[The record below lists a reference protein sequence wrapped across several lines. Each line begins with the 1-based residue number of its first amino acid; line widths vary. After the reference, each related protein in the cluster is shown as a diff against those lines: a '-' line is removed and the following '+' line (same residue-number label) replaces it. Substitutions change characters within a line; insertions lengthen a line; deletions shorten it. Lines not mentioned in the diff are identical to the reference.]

1 MSRHQFLLEVL
12 CEEIPA
18 NALPSARE
26 QLAARFVSELHEAGL
41 SGVTVQAFSTVRRL
55 VVHVDNL
62 PDRQPDREEEVTGP
76 PVRAAF
82 SSDGTPLPA
91 AVGFAK
97 AHGVEVN
104 QLRTAKSAKGE
115 VIAATRRI
123 AGRPMAEVLGEITES
138 AIAALH
144 FPKRMRW
151 GAGEHDFVRP
161 VHGVVALLG
170 AKKLDTV
177 VPLSLFGIA
186 SGSSTVGHRVTAP
199 KQLDLSGV
207 AGLPGYREAMAVA
220 GVVIDPVDRRARLDS
235 LATALAAEV
244 GCEVRPDPA
253 LFAELVELVEWPGA
267 IRGAVAERFLSLPE
281 EVLITTLRHH
291 QKSLVLMKD
300 GAVAPFFLAV
310 CDRADDPQGLVRQG
324 NEWVAGA
331 RLTDAAFF
339 FAQDRRKALDDR
351 VTDLE
356 RVAFHQKLGSYLDK
370 SKVVEKLAV
379 ALARGTHADARAI
392 AEAARLLKADLVTA
406 MVGEFPELQGVIGGT
421 YARLDGCAEE
431 VWLAI
436 YDQYTPSGLDGA
448 VPRGKLGA
456 LLGVAD
462 RLDTL
467 AGLFGVGEVP
477 TGSKDPFALRR
488 AALAAVKIC
497 AEAPLSVSL
506 ADAVREA
513 LHLRGVATG
522 KGIGRA
528 LGDFVRE
535 RERHYL
541 TAVSGVSAEVAD
553 AVLAG
558 GWGVVPD
565 DVARSR
571 ALELVRQEPV
581 FAQLAVS
588 FKRVRNII
596 AKAGSIPTERARLH
610 EPAERELEAALVRVE
625 GGIDATLARRDF
637 AGGLRQVAELAE
649 PLDRFFTD
657 VLVMCE
663 DEKLRAA
670 RFALLARIEHL
681 FLRLADFSRLS
692 GQA

>member
-1 MSRHQFLLEVL
+1 MSRHQYLLEIL

-26 QLAARFVSELHEAGL
+26 QLAARFVSELHDAGL
-41 SGVTVQAFSTVRRL
+41 SGLTVQAFSTVRRL
-55 VVHVDNL
+55 VVHVDGL

-82 SSDGTPLPA
+82 SSDGSPLPA

-97 AHGVEVN
+97 AHGIEVN
-104 QLRTAKSAKGE
+104 QLRIVKSAKGE

-123 AGRPMAEVLGEITES
+123 AGRPMPEVLAEVTES
-138 AIAALH
+138 AVAALH

-161 VHGVVALLG
+161 VHGVVALFG

-177 VPLSLFGIA
+177 VPLTLFGVA
-186 SGSSTVGHRVTAP
+186 SGIRTVGHRVTAP
-199 KQLDLSGV
+199 GPIGLDGA
-207 AGLPGYREAMAVA
+207 AGLARYREVMAAA
-220 GVVIDPVDRRARLDS
+220 GVLIDPDERRARLDS
-235 LATALAAEV
+235 LASSLAHEV

-267 IRGAVAERFLSLPE
+267 VRGTVAERFLSLPE

-300 GAVAPFFLAV
+300 GAVAPYFIAV
-310 CDRADDPQGLVRQG
+310 CDRPDDPLGLVRQG

-331 RLTDAAFF
+331 RLSDAAFF
-339 FAQDRRKALDDR
+339 FAQDRKNGLDAR
-351 VTDLE
+351 VEQLA
-356 RVAFHQKLGSYLDK
+356 RVAFHQKLGSYLEK
-370 SKVVEKLAV
+370 SRVVEKLAV
-379 ALARGTHADARAI
+379 ALARGSRIDAGAI

-421 YARLDGCAEE
+421 YARLDGCADE
-431 VWLAI
+431 VWQAI

-448 VPRGKLGA
+448 VPRGTVGA
-456 LLGVAD
+456 ILGVAD

-488 AALAAVKIC
+488 AALAVVRIC
-497 AEAPLSVSL
+497 AEAPLGVSL

-513 LHLRGVATG
+513 LHLRGVTPG

-528 LGDFVRE
+528 LTEFVRE

-541 TAVSGVSAEVAD
+541 TAVAGVSSEVAD
-553 AVLAG
+553 AVLAA

-565 DVARSR
+565 DVARAR
-571 ALELVRQEPV
+571 ALEQVRQEPV

-596 AKAGSIPTERARLH
+596 AKAGPIPPERARLH
-610 EPAERELEAALVRVE
+610 EPAERDLEAALARVE
-625 GGIDATLARRDF
+625 AGMDAMLVRRDF
-637 AGGLRQVAELAE
+637 AAGLRSVAELAE

-670 RFALLARIEHL
+670 RFALLARIEKE

>member
-1 MSRHQFLLEVL
+1 MSRHQYLLEIL

-26 QLAARFVSELHEAGL
+26 QLAARFVSELHDAGL
-41 SGVTVQAFSTVRRL
+41 SGLTVQAFSTVRRL
-55 VVHVDNL
+55 VVHVDGL

-82 SSDGTPLPA
+82 SSDGSPLPA

-97 AHGVEVN
+97 AHGIEVN
-104 QLRTAKSAKGE
+104 QLRIVKSAKGE

-123 AGRPMAEVLGEITES
+123 AGRPMPEVLAEVTES
-138 AIAALH
+138 AVAALH

-161 VHGVVALLG
+161 VHGVVALFG

-177 VPLSLFGIA
+177 VPLTLFGVA
-186 SGSSTVGHRVTAP
+186 SGIRTVGHRVTAP
-199 KQLDLSGV
+199 GPIGLDGA
-207 AGLPGYREAMAVA
+207 AGLARYREVMAAA
-220 GVVIDPVDRRARLDS
+220 GVLIDPDERRARLDS
-235 LATALAAEV
+235 LASSLAHEV

-267 IRGAVAERFLSLPE
+267 VRGTVAERFLSLPE

-300 GAVAPFFLAV
+300 GAVAPYFIAV
-310 CDRADDPQGLVRQG
+310 CDRPDDPLGLVRQG

-331 RLTDAAFF
+331 RLSDAAFF
-339 FAQDRRKALDDR
+339 FAQDRKNGLDAR
-351 VTDLE
+351 VEQLA
-356 RVAFHQKLGSYLDK
+356 RVAFHQKLGSYLEK
-370 SKVVEKLAV
+370 SRVVEKLAV
-379 ALARGTHADARAI
+379 ALARGSRIDAGAI

-421 YARLDGCAEE
+421 YARLDGCADE
-431 VWLAI
+431 VWQAI

-448 VPRGKLGA
+448 VPRGTVGA
-456 LLGVAD
+456 ILGVAD

-488 AALAAVKIC
+488 AALAVVRIC
-497 AEAPLSVSL
+497 AEAPLGVSL

-513 LHLRGVATG
+513 LHLRGVTPG

-528 LGDFVRE
+528 LTEFVRE

-541 TAVSGVSAEVAD
+541 TAVAGVSSEVAD
-553 AVLAG
+553 AVLAA
-558 GWGVVPD
+558 GWGVVLD
-565 DVARSR
+565 DVARAR
-571 ALELVRQEPV
+571 ALEQVRQEPV

-596 AKAGSIPTERARLH
+596 AKAGPIPPERARLH
-610 EPAERELEAALVRVE
+610 EPAERDLEAALARVE
-625 GGIDATLARRDF
+625 AGMDAMLVRRDF
-637 AGGLRQVAELAE
+637 AAGLRSVAELAE

-670 RFALLARIEHL
+670 RFALLARIEKE

>member
-1 MSRHQFLLEVL
+1 MSRHQYLLEIL

-26 QLAARFVSELHEAGL
+26 QLAARFVSELHDAGL
-41 SGVTVQAFSTVRRL
+41 SGLTVQAFSTVRRL
-55 VVHVDNL
+55 VVHVDGL

-82 SSDGTPLPA
+82 SSDGSPLPA

-97 AHGVEVN
+97 AHGIEVN
-104 QLRTAKSAKGE
+104 QLRIVKSAKGE

-123 AGRPMAEVLGEITES
+123 AGRPMPEVLAEVTES
-138 AIAALH
+138 AVAALH

-161 VHGVVALLG
+161 VHGVVALFG

-177 VPLSLFGIA
+177 VPLTLFGVA
-186 SGSSTVGHRVTAP
+186 SGIRTVGHRVTAP
-199 KQLDLSGV
+199 GPIGLDGA
-207 AGLPGYREAMAVA
+207 AGLARYREVMAAA
-220 GVVIDPVDRRARLDS
+220 GVLIDPDERRARLDS
-235 LATALAAEV
+235 LASSLAHEV

-267 IRGAVAERFLSLPE
+267 VRGTVAERFLSLPE

-300 GAVAPFFLAV
+300 GAVAPYFIAV
-310 CDRADDPQGLVRQG
+310 CDRPDDPLGLVRQG

-331 RLTDAAFF
+331 RLSDAAFF
-339 FAQDRRKALDDR
+339 FAQDRKNGLDAR
-351 VTDLE
+351 VEQLA
-356 RVAFHQKLGSYLDK
+356 RVAFHQKLGSYLEK
-370 SKVVEKLAV
+370 SRVVEKLAV
-379 ALARGTHADARAI
+379 ALARGSRIDAGAI

-406 MVGEFPELQGVIGGT
+406 MVGEFPELQGVIGGS
-421 YARLDGCAEE
+421 YARLDGCADE
-431 VWLAI
+431 VWQAI

-448 VPRGKLGA
+448 VPRGTVGA
-456 LLGVAD
+456 ILGVAD

-488 AALAAVKIC
+488 AALAVVRIC
-497 AEAPLSVSL
+497 AEAPLGVSL

-513 LHLRGVATG
+513 LHLRGVTPG

-528 LGDFVRE
+528 LTEFVRE

-541 TAVSGVSAEVAD
+541 TAVAGVSSEVAD
-553 AVLAG
+553 AVLAA
-558 GWGVVPD
+558 GWGVVLD
-565 DVARSR
+565 DVARAR
-571 ALELVRQEPV
+571 ALEQVRQEPV

-596 AKAGSIPTERARLH
+596 AKAGPIPPERARLH
-610 EPAERELEAALVRVE
+610 EPAERDLEAALAKVE
-625 GGIDATLARRDF
+625 AGMDAMLHRHDF
-637 AGGLRQVAELAE
+637 AAGLRSVAELAE

-663 DEKLRAA
+663 DERLRAA
-670 RFALLARIEHL
+670 RFALLARIEKE

>member
-41 SGVTVQAFSTVRRL
+41 AGVTVQAFSTVRRL
-55 VVHVDNL
+55 VVHVDGL
-62 PDRQPDREEEVTGP
+62 PVRQPDREEEVTGP

-82 SSDGTPLPA
+82 SSDGSPLPA

-97 AHGVEVN
+97 AHGVEVD
-104 QLRTAKSAKGE
+104 QLRTVKSAKGE

-123 AGRPMAEVLGEITES
+123 AGRAMAEVLAEVSES
-138 AIAALH
+138 VVGALH

-151 GAGEHDFVRP
+151 GTGEHDFVRP

-170 AKKLDTV
+170 AAKLDTV
-177 VPLSLFGIA
+177 VPLSLFGVA
-186 SGSSTVGHRVTAP
+186 SGSRTVGHRVTSPGPIELA
-199 KQLDLSGV
+199 GV
-207 AGLPGYREAMAVA
+207 AGLAGYRQAMAAA
-220 GVVIDPVDRRARLDS
+220 GVVVDGDERRERLSTLASS
-235 LATALAAEV
+235 LAHEV
-244 GCEVRPDPA
+244 GCEVRSDPA
-253 LFAELVELVEWPGA
+253 LFAELVELVEWPGVV
-267 IRGAVAERFLSLPE
+267 RGTVAERFLSLPE

-291 QKSLVLMKD
+291 QKSLVLTRG
-300 GAVAPFFLAV
+300 GAVAPYFLAV

-339 FAQDRRKALDDR
+339 FAQDRRSALEAR
-351 VTDLE
+351 VAQLE
-356 RVAFHQKLGSYLDK
+356 KVAFHQKLGSYLEK
-370 SKVVEKLAV
+370 SRVVEKLAV
-379 ALARGTHADARAI
+379 ALARGMQLDAGAI
-392 AEAARLLKADLVTA
+392 AEAVRLAKADLVTA

-421 YARLDGCAEE
+421 YARLDGSADD
-431 VWLAI
+431 VWQAI
-436 YDQYTPSGLDGA
+436 YDQYTPSGLDGD
-448 VPRGKLGA
+448 VPRGNLGA
-456 LLGVAD
+456 VVGVAD

-467 AGLFGVGEVP
+467 AALFGVGEVP

-488 AALAAVKIC
+488 AALAVVKIC

-513 LHLRGVATG
+513 LHLRGVTPG

-528 LGDFVRE
+528 LTEFVRE

-541 TAVSGVSAEVAD
+541 TAVAGVAAEAAD

-558 GWGVVPD
+558 GWGVVRD
-565 DVARSR
+565 DLARAR
-571 ALELVRQEPV
+571 ALEQVRQEPV
-581 FAQLAVS
+581 FAQLGVS

-596 AKAGSIPTERARLH
+596 AKAGTIPAERARLR
-610 EPAERELEAALVRVE
+610 EPAERALEAALVRVE
-625 GGIDATLARRDF
+625 GEMEATLDRRDF
-637 AGGLRQVAELAE
+637 AAGLRLVAELAE

-670 RFALLARIEHL
+670 RFALLARVEHL